1 MQSLWDL
8 RTAEATVKKALLT
21 SIAVLSV
28 LSAPGA
34 HATEDFCAVVLKP
47 PPEVVRDKEYNPRA
61 WLTIRDGPGTQFMRM
76 GKLGTGDFLE
86 AQTGSCKQ
94 LEGKW
99 ICDDKDEWVH
109 INSIPRFDGP
119 IELRNSRS
127 SGWVR
132 SKYVQTFACP
142 EDQAEDPL
150 SSGYIKP
157 EDLPGQH

>member
-1 MQSLWDL
+1 MSS
-8 RTAEATVKKALLT
+8 RAFITGIAALLLAT
-21 SIAVLSV
+21 GA
-28 LSAPGA
+28 A

-47 PPEVVRDKEYNPRA
+47 PSNIIRDKDYKSDA

-99 ICDDKDEWVH
+99 ICDDKGEWVH
-109 INSIPRFDGP
+109 VNAIPRFDGP
-119 IELRNSRS
+119 IELRTSRS

-142 EDQAEDPL
+142 EDQAEAGPAR
-150 SSGYIKP
+150 GNAPVIP
-157 EDLPGQH
+157 GELPTLGSPR